1 MDYGVHKYV
10 PFTKNTSLNKLIKS
24 IGAGAAFGNTQL
36 SQTNSITSL
45 GVDRIA
51 DFPSHV
57 SNADARNRDTNNISE
72 YQFRNTLINI
82 ILSSETFQR

>member
-1 MDYGVHKYV
+1 M
-10 PFTKNTSLNKLIKS
+10 NQQNNNKS
-24 IGAGAAFGNTQL
+24 IGTGAAFGNTQL

-45 GVDRIA
+45 DVDRIA

-57 SNADARNRDTNNISE
+57 SNDDVRERDTNNISE